1 MIRRSNKSVIERIR
15 QIEASGQEYREYIE
29 NWVHEVKAPITGIS
43 LLCENG
49 RQPEHAS
56 AAAPL
61 MASAADPGPAPYP
74 DARMRETLRA
84 VSMEN
89 QRIENYVD
97 MALYYA
103 RSENVYK
110 DFIIRRTSL
119 QEIAEEVLE
128 KNRLLLIKNGVR
140 AEVDCPDA
148 VYTDGKWI
156 AFILNQLFL
165 NCVKYRSAQPV
176 LCVRTKRE
184 KDGVSLMVE
193 DNGIGIRG
201 EELSRIFEKGFTG
214 SNGRDH
220 ERATGMGLY
229 LCRKLCGRLGIGLR
243 AESKYGSGTRMQLH
257 FPVGNFTGREQD

>member
-1 MIRRSNKSVIERIR
+1 M
-15 QIEASGQEYREYIE
+15 
-29 NWVHEVKAPITGIS
+29 T
-43 LLCENG
+43 
-49 RQPEHAS
+49 
-56 AAAPL
+56 
-61 MASAADPGPAPYP
+61 ASAADSGPALYP
-74 DARMRETLRA
+74 ETRMRETLRA

-176 LCVRTKRE
+176 LCVRTKRG
-184 KDGVSLMVE
+184 KDGVSLTVE
-193 DNGIGIRG
+193 DNGVGIRG

-243 AESKYGSGTRMQLH
+243 AESKYGSGTRMLLH
-257 FPVGNFTGREQD
+257 FPVGNYTGREQD